1 MSVNRERPHVLV
13 LPEDDANR
21 QIANGFLNS
30 LSLQYP
36 HRMDIL
42 PPAGGW
48 PAVRDSL
55 TSKYVAYLRKHSDAH
70 LILLIDFDNQV
81 PQRRGQFT
89 PHIPFDIKDRV
100 YLVGTLDEP
109 EKLRKALNRTLT
121 PEGIGK
127 TLADEC
133 GSGATAL
140 WQHAHLAHNETEH
153 KRLLAQVHPILF

>member
-1 MSVNRERPHVLV
+1 MSVNREKPHVLV

-21 QIANGFLNS
+21 EIANGFLKS

-55 TSKYVAYLRKHSDAH
+55 SRKYVAYLRKYGDAH

-81 PQRRGQFT
+81 QQRMSQFT
-89 PHIPFDIKDRV
+89 SHIPADVQDRV

-109 EKLRKALNRTLT
+109 EKLRKALNRILT
-121 PEGIGK
+121 QEGIGK

-133 GSGATAL
+133 GSGISYL
-140 WQHAHLAHNETEH
+140 WVHPHLAHNAGAH
-153 KRLLAQVHPILF
+153 QRLSLTVRSILF